1 MTTQRVATYFILGVF
16 ALSLAL
22 AVKLFLPF
30 LGELVIAVTLAVALS
45 PVYYLLIRR
54 GVSEGLSA
62 GIVTLGTFA
71 LIMIPLVVFSISLFQ
86 EARDLVI
93 QLGGSGGE
101 QIGGIYADV
110 LSRVAAY
117 FPELNLDFSGFAASA
132 STWVIT
138 NLQNFFATA
147 MRAFLGLFV
156 TLLGLYYALKDG
168 KHIRTVVSQISPLPD
183 EYDAHIMD
191 RLERTVTAVVRGTLT
206 VALVQGVLT
215 GTGFAVFGIPHAT
228 IWGAVAVIAAL
239 VPMVGTSLVIAPGVV
254 FLFVLGDTANAIGLL
269 LWGALAVGM
278 IDNVLGPMLVGKGS
292 NIHPF
297 LILLSVLGGLSVFG
311 PAGFLLGPV
320 LLSFIVSVSQV
331 LGELAKRGDVV

>member
-45 PVYYLLIRR
+45 PVYYMFIRR

-62 GIVTLGTFA
+62 SIVTLGTFA

-86 EARDLVI
+86 EARDLVV
-93 QLGGSGGE
+93 QLGSSDGE

-110 LSRVAAY
+110 LSRVAEY
-117 FPELNLDFSGFAASA
+117 FPELNLDFSGFATSA
-132 STWVIT
+132 STWVIA

-168 KHIRTVVSQISPLPD
+168 KHIRTVVSQMSPLPD
-183 EYDAHIMD
+183 EFDAHIMD

-215 GTGFAVFGIPHAT
+215 GTGFAIFGIPHAT
-228 IWGAVAVIAAL
+228 IWGAIAVIAAL

-254 FLFVLGDTANAIGLL
+254 FLFVLGDTTNAIGLL

-278 IDNVLGPMLVGKGS
+278 IDNVLGPMLIGKGS
-292 NIHPF
+292 HIHPF

-311 PAGFLLGPV
+311 PSGFLLGPV